1 MLKLFFYYTQFSM
14 TLGLSSTVGVNIR
27 ACAAGVGAVG
37 GLSWTAEHHPLARPT
52 SLTQSRCEQQKALQ
66 RRANLRLDLAW
77 VLDLIHAVQD
87 FHLVYVVLLLLGG
100 LGLMRRRRVKHL

>member
-1 MLKLFFYYTQFSM
+1 M
-14 TLGLSSTVGVNIR
+14 TLVLSSTVGVNIG
-27 ACAAGVGAVG
+27 ACATGVGAVG
-37 GLSWTAEHHPLARPT
+37 GLSWKVVHQPLVKPT

-77 VLDLIHAVQD
+77 VLDLLQAVQGI
-87 FHLVYVVLLLLGG
+87 HLVYVVLLLLGG